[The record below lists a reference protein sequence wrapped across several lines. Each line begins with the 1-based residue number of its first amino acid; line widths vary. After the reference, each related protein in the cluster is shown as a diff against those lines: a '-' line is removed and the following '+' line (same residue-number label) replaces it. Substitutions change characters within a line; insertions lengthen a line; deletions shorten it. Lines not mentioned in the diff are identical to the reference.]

1 MAYRSKVTTLV
12 LAGKGPGALGAA
24 TGAAQNAVAPVNPGP
39 VIARVVAS
47 LAACDEIGAKLPARI
62 SRRFG
67 FWLVPFVFSGR
78 HRAIE
83 VDTGRILKLAG
94 KFPRRRECDWG
105 AGPA

>member
-24 TGAAQNAVAPVNPGP
+24 TGAAQNAVVPVNPGP
-39 VIARVVAS
+39 VIARVLDAV
-47 LAACDEIGAKLPARI
+47 AACGELGEKLAARI

-67 FWLVPFVFSGR
+67 YGLTAFVSSDR
-78 HRAIE
+78 HCAIHL
-83 VDTGRILKLAG
+83 DTGRMPKLAG
-94 KFPRRRECDWG
+94 KFLRRRECDWG